1 MREEEERVNTLE
13 DLGEQA
19 KGCTLCPLSQS
30 RTQVV
35 FGAGNHRARIMFV
48 GEAPGYHEDLKGEP
62 FVGSAGR
69 LLSELLENIGMKR
82 TDVYIANVIK
92 CRPPGN
98 RNPLPEEIESCKPYL
113 LKQIELIKPK
123 IVCTLGNFSTQ
134 LLLKKKVGVSKLRG
148 QSFQVDGYVVV
159 PMYHPAAALHQG
171 GLLVSLKE
179 DFSYL
184 KTLLEAGIEPTR
196 VSEQMTLF

>member
-1 MREEEERVNTLE
+1 MEEEERMSTLE
-13 DLGEQA
+13 GLREQA
-19 KGCTLCPLSQS
+19 MGCTLCPLSQS

-35 FGAGNHRARIMFV
+35 FGAGNPRARVLFI

-69 LLSELLENIGMKR
+69 LLTELLESIGLKR
-82 TDVYIANVIK
+82 TDIYIANVIK

-98 RNPLPEEIESCKPYL
+98 RNPLPEEIEHCKPYL
-113 LKQIELIKPK
+113 MKQIDLIKPK

-134 LLLKKKVGVSKLRG
+134 LLLNKKIGVSKLRG
-148 QSFQVDGYVVV
+148 QSFLLNGYTVV

-171 GLLVSLKE
+171 GLLVFLKE
-179 DFSYL
+179 DFTNL
-184 KTLLEAGIEPTR
+184 KNLLESGSEPTQ
-196 VSEQMTLF
+196 VTEQMTLF

>member
-1 MREEEERVNTLE
+1 MEEEERMSTLE
-13 DLGEQA
+13 GLREQA
-19 KGCTLCPLSQS
+19 MGCTLCPLSQS

-35 FGAGNHRARIMFV
+35 FGAGNPRARVLFI

-69 LLSELLENIGMKR
+69 LLTELLESIGLKR
-82 TDVYIANVIK
+82 TDIYIANVIK

-98 RNPLPEEIESCKPYL
+98 RNPLPEEIEHCKPYL
-113 LKQIELIKPK
+113 MKQIDLIKPK

-134 LLLKKKVGVSKLRG
+134 LLLNKKIGVSKLRG
-148 QSFQVDGYVVV
+148 QSFLLNGYTVV

-179 DFSYL
+179 DFTNL
-184 KTLLEAGIEPTR
+184 KNLLESGSEPTQ
-196 VSEQMTLF
+196 VTEQMTLF